1 MEQPSPGGSV
11 TRWLVQLKGGSP
23 AAVPPLWDEYFA
35 RLVALAR
42 ARLRAVTRAA
52 ADEEDVALS
61 AFDSFCRGVA
71 AGRFPRLDDRDD
83 LWQVLV
89 LLTERKAVDR
99 VRRETA
105 AKRGGGAVRGDSV
118 FARPDD
124 SAPGGGADQVADPGP
139 SPEFAARFADECGR
153 FLTRLGDADLV
164 QVALLK
170 LEGHTNEEIAARIG
184 RAVRS
189 VQRKLDAIRA
199 IWEKTADRPE

>member
-1 MEQPSPGGSV
+1 MSDPSATV
-11 TRWLVQLKGGSP
+11 LLEQLKAGPDP
-23 AAVPPLWDEYFA
+23 AAAQAVWRQYFD
-35 RLVALAR
+35 RLTALAGR
-42 ARLRAVTRAA
+42 RLTARTRRA

-61 AFDSFCRGVA
+61 ALDSFFRGVA
-71 AGRFPRLDDRDD
+71 DGRFPRLDDRDD

-89 LLTERKAVDR
+89 LLTERKAIDR

-124 SAPGGGADQVADPGP
+124 SGLGGGADQVAESGP
-139 SPEFAARFADECGR
+139 SPEFAALFADECGWLLR
-153 FLTRLGDADLV
+153 RLGDADLV

-184 RAVRS
+184 RTVRS
-189 VQRKLDAIRA
+189 VQRKLDTIRTV
-199 IWEKTADRPE
+199 WDETVDQPD

>member
-83 LWQVLV
+83 LWQVLFV
-89 LLTERKAVDR
+89 LTTRKAVGLAR
-99 VRRETA
+99 HETRE
-105 AKRGGGAVRGDSV
+105 KRGGGDRTELLTA
-118 FARPDD
+118 
-124 SAPGGGADQVADPGP
+124 SATAATGP
-139 SPEFAARFADECGR
+139 TPEEAAEVADECA
-153 FLTRLGDADLV
+153 RLLSLLGASNDLRR
-164 QVALLK
+164 VAVWK
-170 LEGHTNEEIAARIG
+170 LEGYTNAEIAG
-184 RAVRS
+184 LLNRS
-189 VQRKLDAIRA
+189 VSAVERKLNSIRE
-199 IWEKTADRPE
+199 IWERAGAR

>member
-1 MEQPSPGGSV
+1 MSDPSATV
-11 TRWLVQLKGGSP
+11 LLAQLKAGPDP
-23 AAVPPLWDEYFA
+23 AAAQALWRRYFD
-35 RLVALAR
+35 RLTALAR
-42 ARLRAVTRAA
+42 RRLTARTRRA

-61 AFDSFCRGVA
+61 ALDSFFRGVS
-71 AGRFPRLDDRDD
+71 AGRFPRLADRDD

-89 LLTERKAVDR
+89 LLTERKAIDR

-124 SAPGGGADQVADPGP
+124 SIRGGAEQVAESGP
-139 SPEFAARFADECGR
+139 SPEFAALFADECGWLLR
-153 FLTRLGDADLV
+153 RLGDADLQ

-184 RAVRS
+184 RTVRS
-189 VQRKLDAIRA
+189 VQRKLDTIRA
-199 IWEKTADRPE
+199 VWDQTFDQPD

>member
-1 MEQPSPGGSV
+1 MSDPSATV
-11 TRWLVQLKGGSP
+11 LLEQLKAGPDP
-23 AAVPPLWDEYFA
+23 AAAQALWRQYFD
-35 RLVALAR
+35 RLTALAR
-42 ARLRAVTRAA
+42 RRLTARTRRA

-61 AFDSFCRGVA
+61 ALDSFFRGVA
-71 AGRFPRLDDRDD
+71 DGRFPRLDDRDD

-89 LLTERKAVDR
+89 LLTERKAIDR

-124 SAPGGGADQVADPGP
+124 STRGGAEQVAESGP
-139 SPEFAARFADECGR
+139 SPEFAALFADECGWLLR
-153 FLTRLGDADLV
+153 RLGDADLQ

-184 RAVRS
+184 RTVRS
-189 VQRKLDAIRA
+189 VQRKLDTSRA
-199 IWEKTADRPE
+199 VWDQTADQPD